1 MMSLLNK
8 TTFLITLLLSIT
20 CTHLYAGD
28 LDGDI
33 KIEDDMDKYDA
44 IDKASINVQYIKRK
58 AKASAGSG
66 ISYENDGDIAIGGLI
81 NKPGA
86 QVGDVTII
94 FDGEDISAV
103 ME

>member
-1 MMSLLNK
+1 MMS
-8 TTFLITLLLSIT
+8 FLYKHAFLTTLLLSVT

-33 KIEDDMDKYDA
+33 KIENDMEKYDS
-44 IDKASINVQYIKRK
+44 IDQANINVQYIKRK

-66 ISYENDGDIAIGGLI
+66 STYDGDGDLAIGGVI
-81 NKPGA
+81 NNPGA
-86 QVGDVTII
+86 EIGDVTII